1 MKASNLS
8 NLKIAMKYIFNLLVT
23 QRVRATQNFKK
34 DKMTGK
40 VDILVVDLVWRIFE
54 KFAKKVKKLP

>member
-54 KFAKKVKKLP
+54 KFAKKS